1 MHTISHVRELRG
13 TVAQWRAEGERIA
26 LVPTMGNLHDGHMAL
41 VERARQLAGKVV
53 VSIFVNPTQFVAGE
67 DFDRYPR
74 TPREDAVRLTDAGV
88 DILFLP
94 TTATLYPHGLEGA
107 VTVQVPSL
115 DGMLCG
121 ASRPGHFTGVATVVT
136 KLFNLV
142 QPDMAVFGEKDYQ
155 QLLVIRRLTEE
166 LCLPVEIIGVPTVR
180 EADGLALSSRNA
192 YLDEEQRARAPHLY
206 RVLREAAARL
216 EAGDP
221 PAAVCQGAIRDLE
234 DAGFLPDYFEVRRAT
249 DLGPAGPEDRALR
262 ILAAARLGETR
273 LIDNIAA
280 HKGVPA
286 TG

>member
-74 TPREDAVRLTDAGV
+74 TPQEDAVRLTDAGV

-94 TTATLYPHGLEGA
+94 TTATLYPHGLQGA
-107 VTVQVPSL
+107 VSIQVPAL

-166 LCLPVEIIGVPTVR
+166 LCLPVEIIGVPTLR
-180 EADGLALSSRNA
+180 EADGLAMSSRNA
-192 YLDEEQRARAPHLY
+192 YLDEEQRAVAPRLY
-206 RVLREAAARL
+206 QEMRQAAASLQAGESPEAVCERAL
-216 EAGDP
+216 EAL
-221 PAAVCQGAIRDLE
+221 RR
-234 DAGFLPDYFEVRRAT
+234 AGFVPDYFEVRRAA
-249 DLGPAGPEDRALR
+249 DLAPAGAGDGELR
-262 ILAAARLGETR
+262 ILAAVRLGETR
-273 LIDNIAA
+273 LIDNIAV
-280 HKGVPA
+280 HKKGPVR
-286 TG
+286 G